1 MSDRAGR
8 ADLRTGVWFQGGQK
22 VSVAAALA
30 ARAEE
35 AGVDSVWVAEGP
47 VARDALL
54 TLAGIAAATTRV
66 ELVTGVVNTFTR
78 HPAQLAASFAT
89 LDELSDG
96 RAACGIGVGARDGLT
111 PLGLDVSK
119 PLTAVRESLG
129 IIRRLLAREAVD
141 VDGTVFRLD
150 HARLGIKPPRP
161 EMPII
166 LGAAG
171 PKMCALAGEAA
182 DGIYLM
188 YGSRGY
194 VQSSLGH
201 ARAARGPSAG
211 LFRVASPILMGIDT
225 GDDSVKA
232 ALKAGVGFNLNE
244 PNAEAVLEANGLDPA
259 LAQPIRDG
267 LATGGIKGLV
277 AAVDDRILDTMT
289 IFGSR
294 ERCVERLAE
303 AVSWGITEP
312 QVLLSGG
319 DPTELLAVLGDLKAH
334 LG

>member
-1 MSDRAGR
+1 VTGQS
-8 ADLRTGVWFQGGQK
+8 DLRVGVWFQGGQQ

-54 TLAGIAAATTRV
+54 TLAGIAAATSRV
-66 ELVTGVVNTFTR
+66 ELVTGVVNAFTR

-111 PLGLDVSK
+111 PLGIHVSR
-119 PLTAVRESLG
+119 PLTAVREALG
-129 IIRRLLAREAVD
+129 IIRRLLARETVD
-141 VDGTVFRLD
+141 IDGTVFRLD
-150 HARLGIKPPRP
+150 RARLGMKPPRP
-161 EMPII
+161 DIPIV

-188 YGSRGY
+188 YGSPDY
-194 VQSSLGH
+194 VQSSLGY
-201 ARAARGPSAG
+201 ASAARDPSVAS
-211 LFRVASPILMGIDT
+211 FRVASPILMGIDT
-225 GDDSVKA
+225 GDESVKA
-232 ALKAGVGFNLNE
+232 ALKAGIGFNLNE
-244 PNAEAVLEANGLDPA
+244 PNAEAVLEANGLDPG

-267 LATGGIKGLV
+267 LAAGGLRGLV
-277 AAVDDRILDTMT
+277 AAVDDQIVDRMT

-303 AVSWGITEP
+303 AVSWGINEP

-334 LG
+334 FA